1 MKKLSLANTPT
12 RIEQVQLMD
21 ADLPVNLFVKRD
33 DMTGVSVTGNKIR
46 KLEYLLQ
53 QALDEGATDII
64 TTGAVGSNHA
74 RATAMACAR
83 LGFQCHLLLVGPE
96 DAPDEGNLFLDRLAG
111 AEVRFISQ
119 EEYDARRDEVMG
131 AWKEELDGEGKNTL
145 IIPVGGSNGLGSF
158 GYVDC
163 FDEILAQE
171 KDMGITFDAVVCVAG
186 SAGMLA
192 GLAYGNALR
201 ESKKEIIGISVA
213 APAFVIE
220 EKLLPRIVNEMNEL
234 KGTNLAAP
242 ATIIDDYVG
251 RGYALS
257 REEELEFIWDFVSQ
271 TGIILD
277 PVYTGKAMYGTVSEI
292 LNGRWEDKE
301 NILFI
306 HSGGAFGWTSGQI
319 RALLR
324 KE

>member
-12 RIEQVQLMD
+12 RIESIQLMD
-21 ADLPVNLFVKRD
+21 ADLPANLFIKRD

-46 KLEYLLQ
+46 KLEYLFQ

-74 RATAMACAR
+74 RATAMVCAR
-83 LGFQCHLLLVGPE
+83 LGFGCHLLLVGPD

-119 EEYDARRDEVMG
+119 EAYDANHRGIMA
-131 AWKEELDGEGKNTL
+131 AWKEELDREGKKTL
-145 IIPVGGSNGLGSF
+145 IIPMGGSNGLGSF

-163 FDEILAQE
+163 FDEILARE
-171 KDMGITFDAVVCVAG
+171 KDMGITFDVVACVAG

-192 GLAYGNALR
+192 GLAYANALR
-201 ESKKEIIGISVA
+201 ESNKDIVGISVA

-220 EKLLPRIVNEMNEL
+220 EKLLPRIVGEMNEL
-234 KGTNLAAP
+234 KGTSISAE
-242 ATIIDDYVG
+242 ATVIDDYVG

-257 REEELEFIWDFVSQ
+257 RPEELEFIWDFVSQ

-277 PVYTGKAMYGTVSEI
+277 PVYTGKAMYGLVSEI
-292 LNGRWEDKE
+292 LKGRWEADK

-306 HSGGAFGWTSGQI
+306 HSGGAFGWTGSQI

>member
-83 LGFQCHLLLVGPE
+83 LGFRCHLLLVGPE
-96 DAPDEGNLFLDRLAG
+96 DTPDEGNLFLDRLAG
-111 AEVRFISQ
+111 ADVRFISQ
-119 EEYDARRDEVMG
+119 EEYDARRDEVME
-131 AWKEELDGEGKNTL
+131 AWKEELDGEGKNTM
-145 IIPVGGSNGLGSF
+145 IIPMGGSNGLGSF

-171 KDMGITFDAVVCVAG
+171 KDMGITFDAIVCVAG

-192 GLAYGNALR
+192 GLAYANALR
-201 ESKKEIIGISVA
+201 ESEKEILGISVS

-220 EKLLPRIVNEMNEL
+220 EKLLPRIAGEMNEL
-234 KGTNLAAP
+234 KGTNVSAE
-242 ATIIDDYVG
+242 ATVIDDYVG

-257 REEELEFIWDFVSQ
+257 RPEELEFIWDFVSQ

-292 LNGRWEDKE
+292 LNGRWKEKE

-306 HSGGAFGWTSGQI
+306 QSGGAFGWTGEQI

>member
-83 LGFQCHLLLVGPE
+83 LGFRCHLLLVGPE

-111 AEVRFISQ
+111 ADVRFISQ
-119 EEYDARRDEVMG
+119 EEYDARRDEVMA

-145 IIPVGGSNGLGSF
+145 IIPMGGSSGLGSF

-171 KDMGITFDAVVCVAG
+171 KDMGITFDAIVCVAG
-186 SAGMLA
+186 SAGMLV
-192 GLAYGNALR
+192 GLAYANALR
-201 ESKKEIIGISVA
+201 ESKKEILGISVA
-213 APAFVIE
+213 APAFVVE
-220 EKLLPRIVNEMNEL
+220 EKLLPRIVNEMNKL
-234 KGTNLAAP
+234 NGTSISAK
-242 ATIIDDYVG
+242 ATVIDDYVG

-257 REEELEFIWDFVSQ
+257 RPEELEFIWDFVSQ

-292 LNGRWEDKE
+292 LNGRWKEKE

-306 HSGGAFGWTSGQI
+306 HSGGAFGWTREQI

>member
-83 LGFQCHLLLVGPE
+83 LGFQCHLLLVGSE

-119 EEYDARRDEVMG
+119 EAYDARRDEII
-131 AWKEELDGEGKNTL
+131 AQWKEELDGEGKSTL
-145 IIPVGGSNGLGSF
+145 IIPVGGSSGLGSF

-171 KDMGITFDAVVCVAG
+171 KTWASSSMPSSVWREVPGCLQALPTETPFGNRKRNSRHLRRRSGLCHRGKITSSHHRRD
-186 SAGMLA
+186 
-192 GLAYGNALR
+192 
-201 ESKKEIIGISVA
+201 E
-213 APAFVIE
+213 
-220 EKLLPRIVNEMNEL
+220 RI
-234 KGTNLAAP
+234 KRH
-242 ATIIDDYVG
+242 G
-251 RGYALS
+251 RC
-257 REEELEFIWDFVSQ
+257 R
-271 TGIILD
+271 
-277 PVYTGKAMYGTVSEI
+277 
-292 LNGRWEDKE
+292 
-301 NILFI
+301 
-306 HSGGAFGWTSGQI
+306 
-319 RALLR
+319 
-324 KE
+324 